1 MILILQNV
9 FIVAFVKKAV
19 LLTGMGRSTRVP
31 ACLSRDFTAKFG
43 ADLGNGCGAGHTRNR
58 GQQGSK
64 QI

>member
-1 MILILQNV
+1 M
-9 FIVAFVKKAV
+9 KKAV

-31 ACLSRDFTAKFG
+31 ACLSRDFTTKFG
-43 ADLGNGCGAGHTRNR
+43 ADLGNACGAGHTRNG